1 MKLLVCAH
9 PDDEVL
15 WFNPSDFQWI
25 IIVFGNFG
33 DERGSDGGDRRR
45 KAISEHPLVDKIVH
59 FNITES
65 NFTRDKKK
73 ESVYKLNQKVI
84 EDELKEFVEKNE
96 VTEVTTHNGY
106 GEYGHLEHIQL
117 FYAGMNSFD
126 CPVNGK
132 DPKIFRATKR
142 IYGKYGVWTW
152 YG

>member
-1 MKLLVCAH
+1 MKLLCVAH
-9 PDDEVL
+9 PDDEIL
-15 WFNPSDFQWI
+15 WFNPIDYDKI

-33 DERGSDGGDRRR
+33 DERGSKGGDKRR
-45 KAISEHPLVDKIVH
+45 KAISEHPLADKIVH

-84 EDELKEFVEKNE
+84 EDELKEFDSKNK
-96 VTEVTTHNGY
+96 VTEVTTHNGH

-117 FYAGMNSFD
+117 FYACMKVFD

-132 DPKIFRATKR
+132 DTKIFRATKR
-142 IYGKYGVWTW
+142 IYEKHGVWTW